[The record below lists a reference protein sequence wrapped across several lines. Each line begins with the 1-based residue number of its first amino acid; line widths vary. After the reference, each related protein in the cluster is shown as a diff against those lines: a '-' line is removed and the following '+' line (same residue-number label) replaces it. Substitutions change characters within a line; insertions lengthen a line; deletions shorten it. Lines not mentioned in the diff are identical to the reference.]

1 MTAWEQ
7 LEMLA
12 QFAMLSAI
20 AVGGAISMVPDIS
33 RYMVDEKA
41 LLSAAQFSEA
51 VAVAQAVP
59 GPNVLFIT
67 LLGWQTAGAI
77 GALLATLGLLVPSS
91 VITYHANRWR
101 SGNLDTRAVRAIRLG
116 LSPLAVGLTL
126 SAGWVLAAGA
136 ITHWTLALLCV
147 GTVVV
152 CLASRLN
159 PLWLIALGAALGPL
173 VLP

>member
-1 MTAWEQ
+1 MSLWDQ
-7 LEMLA
+7 IEML
-12 QFAMLSAI
+12 FHFGMLSAI
-20 AVGGAISMVPDIS
+20 AVGGAVSMVPDIS

-41 LLSAAQFSEA
+41 MLTAAQFSEA
-51 VAVAQAVP
+51 IAVAQAVP
-59 GPNVLFIT
+59 GPNVLFVT
-67 LLGWQTAGAI
+67 LLGWQTAGVA

-126 SAGWVLAAGA
+126 AAGWVIAAGA
-136 ITHWTLALLCV
+136 VTHWTLVVMCV
-147 GTVVV
+147 GTVLV
-152 CLASRLN
+152 CLVSKLN
-159 PLWLIALGAALGPL
+159 PLWLIALGALLGPF

>member
-1 MTAWEQ
+1 MSLWDQ
-7 LEMLA
+7 LEMLVH
-12 QFAMLSAI
+12 FAMLSAI

-41 LLSAAQFSEA
+41 LLTASQFSEA
-51 VAVAQAVP
+51 IAIAQAVP
-59 GPNVLFIT
+59 GPNVLFVT
-67 LLGWQTAGAI
+67 LLGWQSAGFA
-77 GALLATLGLLVPSS
+77 GALLSTLGLLVPSS

-101 SGNLDTRAVRAIRLG
+101 SGNLETRAVRAIRLG

-126 SAGWVLAAGA
+126 SAGWVIATGA
-136 ITHWTLALLCV
+136 VTHWALGLLCV

-152 CLASRLN
+152 CLVSKIN
-159 PLWLIALGAALGPL
+159 PLWLIALGAVLGPF